1 MESLP
6 LDLDRYLALM
16 AFAFAGTWTPG
27 PNNMMLTNSGARFGF
42 QRTVPHAMG
51 VALGFSFMIF
61 LIALGLGQIFQS
73 SEIFRETLRW
83 AGAALLL
90 WIGWRIGSASPTIR
104 SADGPE
110 AETGKG
116 IGSRPFTFLEAAGFQ
131 WINPKAWAMAI
142 GVVSTYLAGRE
153 PLVEALT
160 AASAYVIAGL
170 TSAHGWAAF
179 GSSIQR
185 LLSTE
190 SRMRVFNIAM
200 GAMVAVCVVFLFTDE
215 L

>member
-1 MESLP
+1 MDTLP
-6 LDLDRYLALM
+6 IDIDRYLALL

-42 QRTVPHAMG
+42 RRTLPHALG
-51 VALGFSFMIF
+51 VALGFSLMVF
-61 LIALGLGQIFQS
+61 LMAFGLGQVFQS
-73 SEIFRETLRW
+73 SEIFREALRW

-90 WIGWRIGSASPTIR
+90 WIGWRIAT
-104 SADGPE
+104 
-110 AETGKG
+110 AEPRPMLATGAEMPKG
-116 IGSRPFTFLEAAGFQ
+116 IGSRPFTFIEAAGFQ

-153 PLVEALT
+153 PLTEALIAT
-160 AASAYVIAGL
+160 SAFVLAGM

-179 GSSIQR
+179 GASIQG

-190 SRMRVFNIAM
+190 TRLRAFNIAM
-200 GAMVAVCVVFLFTDE
+200 GMMVAGFVVFLFTDE